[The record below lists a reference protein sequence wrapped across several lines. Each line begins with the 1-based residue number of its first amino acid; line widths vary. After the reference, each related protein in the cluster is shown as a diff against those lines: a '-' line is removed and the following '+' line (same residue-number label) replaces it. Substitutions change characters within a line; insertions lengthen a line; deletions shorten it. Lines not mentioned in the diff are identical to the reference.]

1 LLDAAS
7 PTQPIQPTPSDYRTS
22 CTVRTTTT
30 TITTTA
36 TITTTTTAYFRN
48 NAPSSCAAVSAVM
61 KATHELGSYEL
72 QLVAAQDEIAN
83 PTKRFVAERIV
94 LRD

>member
-1 LLDAAS
+1 
-7 PTQPIQPTPSDYRTS
+7 
-22 CTVRTTTT
+22 
-30 TITTTA
+30 
-36 TITTTTTAYFRN
+36 
-48 NAPSSCAAVSAVM
+48 M